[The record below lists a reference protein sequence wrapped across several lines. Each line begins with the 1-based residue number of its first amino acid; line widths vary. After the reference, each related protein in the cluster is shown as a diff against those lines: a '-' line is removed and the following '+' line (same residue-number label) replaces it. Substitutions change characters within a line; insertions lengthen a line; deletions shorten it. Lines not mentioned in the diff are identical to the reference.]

1 MEDLLSMALEQKLN
15 LKLSQRLVMTPS
27 LQQAIKLLQLSRL
40 ELGETLSQE
49 ILENPL
55 LEVDGSLDELEA
67 VEKESGGDVRDQIE
81 DAPSPV
87 SNDANDS
94 GSVSPTTEEA
104 PKEEPPEPYSEI
116 DVEAF
121 FADYL
126 ADSRPEGPSMA
137 GRDPEIG
144 NSLENSLSESPGLY
158 EHLEWQIHLMDC
170 PLDLLPI
177 CEFILG
183 NLDENGF
190 LMATDEEIEAGTGGT
205 SARVERAVALI
216 RSLDPAGIGA
226 RSLQEC
232 FLLQLERLHG
242 EMDDDDEEGLQLL
255 RRSQELIGEYWDD
268 FLHQRWPAVAA
279 ALDCAIHD
287 IKPVLELIHRLDPRP
302 GRRFLQLRNTFIE
315 PDVTLKKVN
324 GDYVISL
331 NDDGLPKLKLSHSY
345 SRMLEGSGLDPKV
358 NAYLKDKMR
367 SALWLMKSIDQRQRT
382 IYKVAESI
390 ISFQRAFLD
399 DGIEYLRPMVL
410 RQVAEDIGMHESTI
424 SRVVSN
430 KYMDTPRGLFPMKFF
445 FHSGVDSAKGG
456 AVSSLVVKEK
466 IKKMIEAEDENKPL
480 SDSKIMKTLQR
491 EGVRLARRT
500 VAKYREEL
508 GIPSSDKRKNLF

>member
-1 MEDLLSMALEQKLN
+1 MALEQKLN

-40 ELGETLSQE
+40 ELGETLAQE

-55 LEVDGSLDELEA
+55 LDVDDPLEEAEA
-67 VEKESGGDVRDQIE
+67 VDKDGRTDTPDVATENSMSIE
-81 DAPSPV
+81 VEASPAIEAV
-87 SNDANDS
+87 DD
-94 GSVSPTTEEA
+94 GPKDDPTEA
-104 PKEEPPEPYSEI
+104 YAEI

-137 GRDPEIG
+137 ARDPEIG
-144 NSLENSLSESPGLY
+144 SSLENTLTESPGLFEY
-158 EHLEWQIHLMDC
+158 LEWQIHLMDC
-170 PLDLLPI
+170 PVDLLSV

-183 NLDENGF
+183 NLDEDGF
-190 LMATDEEIEAGTGGT
+190 LRATDEEICLGTGGDLD
-205 SARVERAVALI
+205 SVARALEI
-216 RSLDPAGIGA
+216 VRSLDPAGVGTRI
-226 RSLQEC
+226 LQDC
-232 FLLQLERLHG
+232 FLIQLAR
-242 EMDDDDEEGLQLL
+242 L
-255 RRSQELIGEYWDD
+255 RRELEEEDTESLELLNQAEFLVETFWDD
-268 FLHQRWPAVAA
+268 FLHQRWPTVAA
-279 ALDCAIHD
+279 ALECEISE
-287 IKPVLELIHRLDPRP
+287 IRPILEVIHRLETRP
-302 GRRFLQLRNTFIE
+302 GRRFQQSKNAFIE

-324 GDYVISL
+324 GNYVISL
-331 NDDGLPKLKLSHSY
+331 NDDGLPKLKLNHAY

-358 NAYLKDKMR
+358 NTYLKDKMR

-390 ISFQRAFLD
+390 VSFQKGFLD
-399 DGIEYLRPMVL
+399 DGIEYLKPMVL

-445 FHSGVDSAKGG
+445 FHSGVNSAKGG
-456 AVSSLVVKEK
+456 AVSSLVVKEN
-466 IKKMIEAEDENKPL
+466 IKKMIENEDENKPL

-508 GIPSSDKRKNLF
+508 GIPSSDKRKTMF

>member
-1 MEDLLSMALEQKLN
+1 MALEQKLN

-40 ELGETLSQE
+40 ELGDTLAEE

-55 LEVDGSLDELEA
+55 L
-67 VEKESGGDVRDQIE
+67 DV
-81 DAPSPV
+81 DAPSDEAEV
-87 SNDANDS
+87 SEKEVGPETGESLGELAPAVEADPGMVS
-94 GSVSPTTEEA
+94 GDIEEA
-104 PKEEPPEPYSEI
+104 PKDDPTEAYAEI

-121 FADYL
+121 FSDYL

-137 GRDPEIG
+137 MRDPEIG
-144 NSLENSLSESPGLY
+144 SSLENTLSESQGLF

-170 PLDLLPI
+170 PVDLLFV
-177 CEFILG
+177 CDFILG
-183 NLDENGF
+183 NLDEDGF
-190 LMATDEEIEAGTGGT
+190 LRASDEEIILATGAEPGKVAEALE
-205 SARVERAVALI
+205 VI
-216 RSLDPAGIGA
+216 QSLDPSGVGT

-232 FLLQLERLHG
+232 FLIQLVRLQTEMEEDDLESR
-242 EMDDDDEEGLQLL
+242 DLL
-255 RRSQELIGEYWDD
+255 ARAQFLIETYWDD
-268 FLHQRWPAVAA
+268 FLHQRWPKVAT
-279 ALDCAIHD
+279 ALECEVVEIRP
-287 IKPVLELIHRLDPRP
+287 ILEVIHRLETRP
-302 GRRFLQLRNTFIE
+302 GRGFQHTRNTFIE
-315 PDVTLKKVN
+315 PDVTLKKIN
-324 GDYVISL
+324 GDYVITL
-331 NDDGLPKLKLSHSY
+331 NDDGLPKLKLNHSY
-345 SRMLEGSGLDPKV
+345 SRMLAGSGLDPKV
-358 NAYLKDKMR
+358 NTYLKDKMR

-382 IYKVAESI
+382 IFKVAESI
-390 ISFQRAFLD
+390 VSFQEAFLD
-399 DGIEYLRPMVL
+399 DGIEHLKPMVL

-466 IKKMIEAEDENKPL
+466 IKRMIENEEENKPL

-508 GIPSSDKRKNLF
+508 GIPSSDKRKTLF

>member
-1 MEDLLSMALEQKLN
+1 MALEQKLN
-15 LKLSQRLVMTPS
+15 LRLSQRLVMTPS

-40 ELGETLSQE
+40 ELGETLAQE

-55 LEVDGSLDELEA
+55 LDVDGPLAEGEAAERENLPDGSDAALEHTGA
-67 VEKESGGDVRDQIE
+67 NEGDASPLVETVD
-81 DAPSPV
+81 DAPK
-87 SNDANDS
+87 DD
-94 GSVSPTTEEA
+94 PTEA
-104 PKEEPPEPYSEI
+104 YAEI

-137 GRDPEIG
+137 ARDPEIG
-144 NSLENSLSESPGLY
+144 SSLENTLSESPGLF

-170 PLDLLPI
+170 SADLYPV

-183 NLDENGF
+183 NLDEDGF
-190 LMATDEEIEAGTGGT
+190 LRATDEEITQGTG
-205 SARVERAVALI
+205 ADLDFVHQALEI
-216 RSLDPAGIGA
+216 VRSLDPAGVGT
-226 RSLQEC
+226 RSLQDC
-232 FLLQLERLHG
+232 FLIQLARLRG
-242 EMDDDDEEGLQLL
+242 DLDEDDPESLELL
-255 RRSQELIGEYWDD
+255 NKAQFLIETCWDD
-268 FLHQRWPAVAA
+268 FLHQRWATVAE
-279 ALDCAIHD
+279 ALERETTE
-287 IKPVLELIHRLDPRP
+287 IKPILEVIHGLETRP
-302 GRRFLQLRNTFIE
+302 GRRFQQSSNTFIE
-315 PDVTLKKVN
+315 PDVTLKKVD
-324 GDYVISL
+324 GEYVISL
-331 NDDGLPKLKLSHSY
+331 NDDGLPRLKLNHGY

-358 NAYLKDKMR
+358 NTYLKDKMR

-390 ISFQRAFLD
+390 VTFQKGFLD

-445 FHSGVDSAKGG
+445 FHSGVNSAKGG
-456 AVSSLVVKEK
+456 AVSSLVVKEN
-466 IKKMIEAEDENKPL
+466 IKKMIENEDENKPL

-508 GIPSSDKRKNLF
+508 GIPSSDKRKTMF

>member
-1 MEDLLSMALEQKLN
+1 MALEQKLN

-40 ELGETLSQE
+40 ELGETLAQE

-55 LEVDGSLDELEA
+55 LDVDGPLEDA
-67 VEKESGGDVRDQIE
+67 EVVEKAGVAETGDTPAEPLVPVESDQGSLPGTGDETPKDVD
-81 DAPSPV
+81 
-87 SNDANDS
+87 
-94 GSVSPTTEEA
+94 PTEA
-104 PKEEPPEPYSEI
+104 YAEI

-121 FADYL
+121 FSDYL

-137 GRDPEIG
+137 ARDPEIG
-144 NSLENSLSESPGLY
+144 SSLENTLTESPGLFEY
-158 EHLEWQIHLMDC
+158 LEWQIHLMDC
-170 PLDLLPI
+170 PVDLLSV

-183 NLDENGF
+183 NLDEDGF
-190 LMATDEEIEAGTGGT
+190 LRATDEEIIRGTGAEPGQ
-205 SARVERAVALI
+205 VEKAMEIV
-216 RSLDPAGIGA
+216 RSLDPAGVGT
-226 RSLQEC
+226 RTLQEC
-232 FLLQLERLHG
+232 FLIQLDRLKR
-242 EMDDDDEEGLQLL
+242 EMEEDELKGLELL
-255 RRSQELIGEYWDD
+255 AQATLLVEAFWDD
-268 FLHQRWPAVAA
+268 FLHQRWTTVAE
-279 ALDCAIHD
+279 ALDGEVSD
-287 IKPVLELIHRLDPRP
+287 IRPVLEVIHRLETRP
-302 GRRFLQLRNTFIE
+302 GRGFQHSNNTFIE

-324 GDYVISL
+324 GDYVIDL
-331 NDDGLPKLKLSHSY
+331 NDDGLPKLKLNHGY

-358 NAYLKDKMR
+358 NNYLKDKMR

-390 ISFQRAFLD
+390 VSFQKGFLD
-399 DGIEYLRPMVL
+399 DGIEHLKPMVL

-466 IKKMIEAEDENKPL
+466 IKKMIESEDDNKPL

-508 GIPSSDKRKNLF
+508 GIPSSDKRKTLF

>member
-1 MEDLLSMALEQKLN
+1 MALEQKLN

-40 ELGETLSQE
+40 ELGETLAEE

-55 LEVDGSLDELEA
+55 LEVDVSAEESDVIEKEVSGDVPSQTEESQGPVENGSLPA
-67 VEKESGGDVRDQIE
+67 SATVEETPR
-81 DAPSPV
+81 
-87 SNDANDS
+87 
-94 GSVSPTTEEA
+94 EEQ
-104 PKEEPPEPYSEI
+104 PEPYSEI

-121 FADYL
+121 FSDYL

-144 NSLENSLSESPGLY
+144 SSLENTLSVSPGLFD
-158 EHLEWQIHLMDC
+158 HLEWQIHLMEW
-170 PLDLLPI
+170 PPDLLPV

-183 NLDENGF
+183 NLDEDGF
-190 LMATDEEIEAGTGGT
+190 LRATPEEIERGTGAT
-205 SARVERAVALI
+205 PEQVEGALEII
-216 RSLDPAGIGA
+216 RSLDPAGVGA
-226 RSLQEC
+226 QSLQEC
-232 FLLQLERLHG
+232 FLLQLDRLAQDLNG
-242 EMDDDDEEGLQLL
+242 DESQDLELL
-255 RRSQELIGEYWDD
+255 TQAQTLILEYWEE
-268 FLHQRWPAVAA
+268 FLHQRWQVVAA
-279 ALDCAIHD
+279 ALDCKVLD
-287 IKPVLELIHRLDPRP
+287 IKPILELIHRLDTRP
-302 GRRFLQLRNTFIE
+302 GRRFQESRNTFIE

-331 NDDGLPKLKLSHSY
+331 NDDGLPKLRLSHSY
-345 SRMLEGSGLDPKV
+345 SRMLEGSGLDPGV
-358 NAYLKDKMR
+358 NAYLKNKMR

-382 IYKVAESI
+382 IYKVAQSI
-390 ISFQRAFLD
+390 ISFQKPFLD

-466 IKKMIEAEDENKPL
+466 IKKMINAEDENKPL

-508 GIPSSDKRKNLF
+508 GIPSSDKRKNQF

>member
-1 MEDLLSMALEQKLN
+1 MALEQKLS

-40 ELGETLSQE
+40 ELGETLAQE

-55 LEVDGSLDELEA
+55 LDVDGPLEETEG
-67 VEKESGGDVRDQIE
+67 VEKEGGADTGNIPAEPLTPVEPDPGTVSGTVDEGPKDD
-81 DAPSPV
+81 
-87 SNDANDS
+87 
-94 GSVSPTTEEA
+94 PTEA
-104 PKEEPPEPYSEI
+104 YAEI

-121 FADYL
+121 FSDYL

-137 GRDPEIG
+137 ARDPEIG
-144 NSLENSLSESPGLY
+144 NSLENTLTESPGLFEY
-158 EHLEWQIHLMDC
+158 LEWQIHLMDC
-170 PLDLLPI
+170 PVDLLSV

-183 NLDENGF
+183 NLDEDGF
-190 LMATDEEIEAGTGGT
+190 LRATDEEIITGTGAEPGP
-205 SARVERAVALI
+205 VEKALEII
-216 RSLDPAGIGA
+216 RSLDPAGVGT
-226 RSLQEC
+226 RTLQGC
-232 FLLQLERLHG
+232 FLIQLDRLKR
-242 EMDDDDEEGLQLL
+242 EMDEDDSKSLELL
-255 RRSQELIGEYWDD
+255 AQAQVLVDSHWDD
-268 FLHQRWPAVAA
+268 FLHQRWATVAT
-279 ALDCAIHD
+279 ALECEISE
-287 IKPVLELIHRLDPRP
+287 IKPILEVIHRLDTRP
-302 GRRFLQLRNTFIE
+302 GRRFQHSNNMFIE

-331 NDDGLPKLKLSHSY
+331 NDDGLPRLKLNHAY
-345 SRMLEGSGLDPKV
+345 SRMLAGSGLDPKV
-358 NAYLKDKMR
+358 NNYLKDKMR

-390 ISFQRAFLD
+390 VSFQKGFLD
-399 DGIEYLRPMVL
+399 DGIEHLKPMVL

-466 IKKMIEAEDENKPL
+466 IKKMIESEDDNKPL

-508 GIPSSDKRKNLF
+508 GIPSSDKRKTLF

>member
-1 MEDLLSMALEQKLN
+1 MALEQKLN
-15 LKLSQRLVMTPS
+15 LRLSQRLVMTPS

-40 ELGETLSQE
+40 ELSDTLAQE

-55 LEVDGSLDELEA
+55 LEVDGPTDDSEIAD
-67 VEKESGGDVRDQIE
+67 KESVSAGE
-81 DAPSPV
+81 ETTTPV
-87 SNDANDS
+87 DFEPEITANT
-94 GSVSPTTEEA
+94 VEEVA
-104 PKEEPPEPYSEI
+104 VVDDPVEAYAEI

-121 FADYL
+121 FSDYL

-144 NSLENSLSESPGLY
+144 SSLENTLSEVQGLSEY
-158 EHLEWQIHLMDC
+158 LEWQLHLMDC
-170 PLDLLPI
+170 SIELLPI
-177 CEFILG
+177 CEYVLG
-183 NLDENGF
+183 NLDEDGF
-190 LMATDEEIEAGTGGT
+190 LKASDEEIVEGTD
-205 SARVERAVALI
+205 SDFVRVERALEII
-216 RSLDPAGIGA
+216 RSLDPTGVGT

-232 FLLQLERLHG
+232 FLVQLALLQGEVDQEDVHGLE
-242 EMDDDDEEGLQLL
+242 LL
-255 RRSQELIGEYWDD
+255 ARVQFVIEVHWED
-268 FLHQRWPAVAA
+268 FLHQRWSKVAA
-279 ALDCAIHD
+279 N
-287 IKPVLELIHRLDPRP
+287 LECEIPEIRPILEVIHRLETRP
-302 GRRFLQLRNTFIE
+302 GRRFQQSRNTFIE
-315 PDVTLKKVN
+315 PDVTLKKVD

-331 NDDGLPKLKLSHSY
+331 NDDGLPKLKLNYGY
-345 SRMLEGSGLDPKV
+345 SRMLEGSKLDPKV

-367 SALWLMKSIDQRQRT
+367 GALWLMKSIDQRQRT

-390 ISFQRAFLD
+390 VGFQRGFLE
-399 DGIEYLRPMVL
+399 DGIEHLKPMVL

-445 FHSGVDSAKGG
+445 FHSGVDSARGG
-456 AVSSLVVKEK
+456 AVSSLLVKDK
-466 IKKMIEAEDENKPL
+466 IRKMIEDEVENKPL
-480 SDSKIMKTLQR
+480 SDSKIMKNLQR